1 MDDVNENMNIEI
13 IRMHT
18 QMVKLRDEM
27 GTQDDLLRVEINTHC
42 EQLKALQRNVLF
54 AFIRNVISTILFVF
68 AGDKPHKFC
77 NAEEPFL
84 SRITEY
90 VKGSNWNI
98 IKFLIT
104 ADLFIKYNRKLH
116 PVSVQELDELVTRA
130 KNAINTCSGIATG
143 LKNECIILDDYN
155 NMKKFFPYNEKIEGK
170 IEKSIIGKYQEDI
183 NHSW

>member
-27 GTQDDLLRVEINTHC
+27 GDVLLSDEMGTLLIVEINTHC
-42 EQLKALQRNVLF
+42 EQLKALQRNVLL
-54 AFIRNVISTILFVF
+54 AFIRNVTSTILFAF
-68 AGDKPHKFC
+68 AGNKPHKFC

-90 VKGSNWNI
+90 VKGTNWNI

-104 ADLFIKYNRKLH
+104 ADLFIKYNRILH

-130 KNAINTCSGIATG
+130 KNAINTCPGIATDS
-143 LKNECIILDDYN
+143 KNERIILYDYN
-155 NMKKFFPYNEKIEGK
+155 NMKKLFPYNGEIEGK
-170 IEKSIIGKYQEDI
+170 KVALYCESP
-183 NHSW
+183 